1 MPKTTRR
8 RSSAATMAQIRG
20 AMQIEIRARHI
31 DVTAALRTHIERRLT
46 FALGR
51 FAERIGRVRVMLD
64 DMNGPRGGIDK
75 RCRITIRVVPTGTV
89 VMEDQDSNVY
99 TAIDRVAGKAG
110 TCVGRQ
116 LKRPRENGPPGSF
129 SEPGSFDKENCG
141 MSRVAAEEIEA
152 MKGPR
157 KRILVADCHEE
168 VLITLEKMLEDAGFE
183 TTSVWTAREA
193 MKLLESRAFDL
204 VLINEYLPD
213 AECEEILK
221 VLHQRAARIPCIV
234 MQPSAPEITD
244 FTALEAL
251 GAREVVCKYGYRHIV
266 EVVSE
271 CLVCDKKTSLVA

>member
-1 MPKTTRR
+1 MPKTTGRR
-8 RSSAATMAQIRG
+8 LSAATTIQTRG
-20 AMQIEIRARHI
+20 AMQIEIRARHV
-31 DVTAALRTHIERRLT
+31 DVTAGLRAHVERRLN

-51 FAERIGRVRVMLD
+51 FAEQIGTVRVTLD
-64 DMNGPRGGIDK
+64 DLNGPRGGIDK
-75 RCRITIRVVPTGTV
+75 RCRIMIRVVPMGTI

-110 TCVGRQ
+110 TGVGRQ
-116 LKRPRENGPPGSF
+116 LRRPRENGRRRSI
-129 SEPGSFDKENCG
+129 SEPGSFENCG
-141 MSRVAAEEIEA
+141 MSRLAAEEIET

-168 VLITLEKMLEDAGFE
+168 VLITLEKMLEDAGFD
-183 TTSVWTAREA
+183 TTAVWTAREA

-221 VLHQRAARIPCIV
+221 ALHQRATQIPCIV

-244 FTALEAL
+244 FSAIEAL
-251 GAREVVCKYGYRHIV
+251 GAREVVCKYAYRHIV

-271 CLVCDKKTSLVA
+271 CLVCGKKTALVA